1 MSIIERGV
9 SFLDVEATDAFAHLF
24 QAMADRS
31 RLSVLQH
38 LSLGEHRVRDLVEH
52 LDLAQ
57 STVSK
62 HIAFL
67 GECGLVEA
75 RIDGRSTWY
84 ALAEPVSLGALIVA
98 AERLLE
104 ATGSRYALC
113 AHLTAAGRSV
123 EGASARQEDMHGND
137 A

>member
-1 MSIIERGV
+1 MTISKRQSAV
-9 SFLDVEATDAFAHLF
+9 LDIEATDAFAHLF

-31 RLSVLQH
+31 RLSLLQH
-38 LSLGEHRVRDLVEH
+38 LSLGEHRVRDLVDH

-67 GECGLVEA
+67 VECGLVDA
-75 RIDGRSTWY
+75 RLDGRSTWY
-84 ALAEPVSLGALIVA
+84 ALTEPVALGALIVA

-113 AHLTAAGRSV
+113 AHLTDAARSV
-123 EGASARQEDMHGND
+123 ERTSREEHVHGND

>member
-1 MSIIERGV
+1 M
-9 SFLDVEATDAFAHLF
+9 DVEATDAFAHLF

-67 GECGLVEA
+67 GECGLVDA

-84 ALAEPVSLGALIVA
+84 AVTEPVALGAMIVA

-113 AHLTAAGRSV
+113 AHLTDAARSV
-123 EGASARQEDMHGND
+123 ERTSREEHVHGND

>member
-1 MSIIERGV
+1 MTMLSKQRE
-9 SFLDVEATDAFAHLF
+9 LDVEATEAFAHLF
-24 QAMADRS
+24 QALADPS

-38 LSLGEHRVRDLVEH
+38 LSLGEHRVRDLVDH
-52 LDLAQ
+52 LGLAQ

-67 GECGLVEA
+67 AACRLVRA
-75 RIDGRSTWY
+75 RVDGRSTWY
-84 ALAEPVSLGALIVA
+84 ALAHSRPLGDLVAA

-104 ATGSRYALC
+104 TTGSQHALC
-113 AHLTAAGRSV
+113 AHLTARADDLGMT
-123 EGASARQEDMHGND
+123 GEDAADGSR

>member
-1 MSIIERGV
+1 MTISKRQSAV
-9 SFLDVEATDAFAHLF
+9 LDIEATDAFAHLF

-31 RLSVLQH
+31 RLSLLQH
-38 LSLGEHRVRDLVEH
+38 LSLGEHRVRDLVDH

-67 GECGLVEA
+67 VECGLVDA
-75 RIDGRSTWY
+75 RLDGRSTWY
-84 ALAEPVSLGALIVA
+84 ALTAPVALGALIVA

-113 AHLTAAGRSV
+113 AHLTDAARSV
-123 EGASARQEDMHGND
+123 ERTSREEHVHGND

>member
-1 MSIIERGV
+1 MTIIAREAPG
-9 SFLDVEATDAFAHLF
+9 LDAEATDAFAHLF

-38 LSLGEHRVRDLVEH
+38 LSLGEHRVRDLVDH
-52 LDLAQ
+52 LGLAQ

-62 HIAFL
+62 HVAFL
-67 GECGLVEA
+67 LECGLLDA
-75 RIDGRSTWY
+75 RVDGRATWY
-84 ALAEPVSLGALIVA
+84 ALAEPVALGALIVA

-104 ATGSRYALC
+104 ATGSSHALC
-113 AHLTAAGRSV
+113 PHITAGVRTV
-123 EGASARQEDMHGND
+123 DGASQKGQVHGSD

>member
-1 MSIIERGV
+1 MTIV
-9 SFLDVEATDAFAHLF
+9 SREDPLLDTEATDAFAHLF

-38 LSLGEHRVRDLVEH
+38 LSLGEHRVRDLVDH
-52 LDLAQ
+52 LGLAQ

-62 HIAFL
+62 HVAFL
-67 GECGLVEA
+67 LECDLVDA
-75 RIDGRSTWY
+75 RVDGRATWY
-84 ALAEPVSLGALIVA
+84 ALAEPAALGALIVA

-104 ATGSRYALC
+104 ATGSRHALC
-113 AHLTAAGRSV
+113 AHLTAAARGV
-123 EGASARQEDMHGND
+123 EDAARKERVHGSD